1 MSLRAYA
8 FCCYTII
15 DKITLTLL
23 ETIVTRFPSTMLSY
37 GSKLWLHVGNTVV
50 YFNATRTIYNIMIC
64 RWPTKISDRQI
75 TVIIHTV
82 VVVGRYTPVVE
93 TALWNYYLSVLAAI
107 YYVIIVILYHGRW
120 AKIKQINI
128 TRKTCA
134 RGDLQCLLSR
144 KKPLS
149 LWSRALYR

>member
-1 MSLRAYA
+1 MHFVVIPLQIRSPSLYLRQSQRDFLWLCYLTVANCGYTLVIRSCILMLRA
-8 FCCYTII
+8 
-15 DKITLTLL
+15 
-23 ETIVTRFPSTMLSY
+23 R
-37 GSKLWLHVGNTVV
+37 
-50 YFNATRTIYNIMIC
+50 YNIMIC

-82 VVVGRYTPVVE
+82 VVGRYTPVVE
-93 TALWNYYLSVLAAI
+93 TALWNYYLSVLPAI